1 MASGN
6 NGNNEPP
13 TLEYRHELEPIVES
27 LNSKMRVMREPLL
40 AIAPRCTYFI
50 IGGYSLY
57 QYEFNHTVLN
67 YEFLKTNDIDFQII
81 VNEQRQTP
89 TILNSIDNLVVE
101 HGIKYIENHVQYF
114 LEDITEE
121 TLKTKLKIEN
131 VIWDPTDKILYE
143 SNALDLL
150 ISNNNSTID
159 LYVEYQKSLGEDA
172 SNLDG
177 LLKSSPDS
185 MYPKK
190 EFAVFN
196 IMHMYVL
203 LLLLI
208 NNKKSS
214 TKYVKSAKIIARMLL
229 LLNTPEESKNE
240 RDNIVTV
247 FYRTLNDIHV
257 KINKTPSIDKDIY
270 EITRITSR
278 IISKIQTNINADTE
292 LKSQFTFLIQQI
304 PLTAYEFLGS
314 SRSLMKGGGMNSQS
328 KIDIDYLKRYF
339 PNDLLYSSDEEVTKY
354 WYDKTI
360 HEVISKQL
368 NKCDIK
374 SVKSECYSSLFS
386 KNSTKTL
393 IGGYKSQ
400 KKSRSVTKSKI
411 SHKKDKKKYKNKNK
425 K

>member
-1 MASGN
+1 
-6 NGNNEPP
+6 
-13 TLEYRHELEPIVES
+13 
-27 LNSKMRVMREPLL
+27 
-40 AIAPRCTYFI
+40 
-50 IGGYSLY
+50 
-57 QYEFNHTVLN
+57 
-67 YEFLKTNDIDFQII
+67 
-81 VNEQRQTP
+81 
-89 TILNSIDNLVVE
+89 
-101 HGIKYIENHVQYF
+101 
-114 LEDITEE
+114 
-121 TLKTKLKIEN
+121 
-131 VIWDPTDKILYE
+131 
-143 SNALDLL
+143 L

-177 LLKSSPDS
+177 LLKSSPES

-229 LLNTPEESKNE
+229 LLNTPEESMNE

-257 KINKTPSIDKDIY
+257 KINKNSSIDKDID

-278 IISKIQTNINADTE
+278 IISKIQTNINADPE
-292 LKSQFTFLIQQI
+292 LKSQFTFLIHQI
-304 PLTAYEFLGS
+304 PLTAYELRGNS
-314 SRSLMKGGGMNSQS
+314 SSLMKGGGVNSNA
-328 KIDIDYLKRYF
+328 KINIDSLKRYF
-339 PNDLLYSSDEEVTKY
+339 PNNLLYSSDEEVTKY

-360 HEVISKQL
+360 HDAISKEL

-386 KNSTKTL
+386 KNSIPFLK
-393 IGGYKSQ
+393 GGYKSQ
-400 KKSRSVTKSKI
+400 KKSELLVEI
-411 SHKKDKKKYKNKNK
+411 LINYK
-425 K
+425 